1 MRKKRFA
8 RPPQTAADS
17 LIRAFGEN
25 VVRHRKRRRMTQAD
39 LAYLSYL
46 HPAAIS
52 EIERCT
58 TNPTMKTIHAI
69 ALALD
74 VEPMV
79 LLNRRLF
86 KSKTIAKQIA
96 SVEDQGEQS
105 DTSILASPS
114 ASTSTA
120 NTL

>member
-1 MRKKRFA
+1 MRRKRFA
-8 RPPQTAADS
+8 RPPQPDADS

-46 HPAAIS
+46 HPTAIS
-52 EIERCT
+52 EIERCA
-58 TNPTMKTIHAI
+58 TNPTLKTVHAI
-69 ALALD
+69 AQALD

-86 KSKTIAKQIA
+86 KSKTIDKQIA
-96 SVEDQGEQS
+96 SVEDLDEEHQNLQGVRR
-105 DTSILASPS
+105 
-114 ASTSTA
+114 
-120 NTL
+120 

>member
-58 TNPTMKTIHAI
+58 TNPTLKTIHAI

-96 SVEDQGEQS
+96 AIEDQDEESDPGMEQ
-105 DTSILASPS
+105 
-114 ASTSTA
+114 
-120 NTL
+120 

>member
-58 TNPTMKTIHAI
+58 TNPTLKTIHAI
-69 ALALD
+69 SLALD

-86 KSKTIAKQIA
+86 KGKTIAKQIA
-96 SVEDQGEQS
+96 AIEDQDEKPDPGMEQ
-105 DTSILASPS
+105 
-114 ASTSTA
+114 
-120 NTL
+120 